1 MKNWCVAGLNIS
13 YLSISTRQVKR
24 RTRSL
29 GTLVNQV
36 EICEEFSASGKNKEK
51 KWGNLTSICV
61 SVESEKI
68 GESLILKYFVGCDF
82 VIFHSSFFL
91 AYVSSSRSAP
101 MKYPTDSDFDSK
113 VFPL

>member
-82 VIFHSSFFL
+82 VIFHSSFFWRTYQACDQL
-91 AYVSSSRSAP
+91 Q
-101 MKYPTDSDFDSK
+101 
-113 VFPL
+113 